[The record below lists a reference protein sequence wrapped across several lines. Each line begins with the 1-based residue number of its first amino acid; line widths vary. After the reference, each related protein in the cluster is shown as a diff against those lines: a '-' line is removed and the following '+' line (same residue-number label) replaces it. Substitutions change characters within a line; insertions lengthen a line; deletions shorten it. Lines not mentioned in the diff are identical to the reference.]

1 MKNFELLEPATLDEA
16 VALLN
21 PDDPGVRAIAGATA
35 LIPMMKAR
43 LFQPTRLVSLRR
55 LDGALRGVRDEAG
68 GLRIGALT
76 TLTELEQ
83 SARVRTAA
91 PVMSRALA
99 TLSNVRIRNV
109 ATLGGHLAHGD
120 PHMDLPP
127 VLMTLGAR
135 IRAVSRRGERW
146 IGIDDLVLGYYQ
158 TALTA
163 GELIAEVQVPA
174 QPTDARMW
182 YEKFTALSADD
193 WPTVGVAVW
202 YRTEDA
208 GSERTQ
214 PTIITD
220 ARVAVSAATE
230 RPVRVGA
237 AEAVLNGAALDE
249 ATFRKAADAAANA
262 VEPLADLRGSVSYKR
277 EMVRVH
283 VRRALTN
290 AARGAGPAAPADR

>member
-1 MKNFELLEPATLDEA
+1 VKNFELVEPSTLDEA
-16 VALLN
+16 VALLD

-35 LIPMMKAR
+35 LIPMMKTR
-43 LFQPTRLVSLRR
+43 IFQPTRLVSLRR
-55 LDGALRGVRDEAG
+55 LGDALRGVANNGG

-83 SARVRTAA
+83 SPLVRAGA
-91 PVMSRALA
+91 PVMGRALR

-109 ATLGGHLAHGD
+109 ATVGGHLAHGD

-135 IRAVSRRGERW
+135 VRAVSRRGERW
-146 IGIDDLVLGYYQ
+146 IDINDLVLGYYQ
-158 TALTA
+158 TAIA
-163 GELIAEVQVPA
+163 ADELIADVHVPA
-174 QPTDARMW
+174 QPADVRTW

-202 YRTEDA
+202 YRAVA
-208 GSERTQ
+208 GRIAE
-214 PTIITD
+214 

-230 RPVRVGA
+230 RPVRLPT
-237 AEAVLNGAALDE
+237 AEAVLTGASADE
-249 ATFRKAADAAANA
+249 STFRKAADAAADL
-262 VEPLADLRGSVSYKR
+262 VEPLADLRGSAAYKR

-283 VRRALTN
+283 VRRALER
-290 AARGAGPAAPADR
+290 AQ